1 MSFLADDTWLCVCAL
16 KDYDNLT
23 HIGPYIEVVNS
34 FAKTLLLEELSYFTN
49 TLPAVYHLI

>member
-34 FAKTLLLEELSYFTN
+34 FAKTLLLEELS
-49 TLPAVYHLI
+49 